1 MLWAKIE
8 TAFVPT
14 ITLNWRCN
22 MDICGA
28 IESIRKEGLVVVKNE
43 DLESWNIFK
52 AIIDDHT
59 YDFLAANKNTTVD
72 ATKLNSVRL
81 GAFRALNA
89 LEDWEQSY
97 YKMGGKLLTAV
108 FGPDLLIQRK
118 LNLSIQM
125 PNDVS
130 SILGMHTD
138 TLSGQ
143 SPFELVMWTA
153 FSKGYGTNSMF
164 YFDRDISR
172 KIFLEMPHFETDGLN
187 TLRKKYWSKAKFL
200 EVNESDVVLFSGTLF
215 HGNVINETNDHRI
228 SINCRFK
235 NLFSPSGQT
244 KSADRGVGIFYK
256 LFSESV
262 ATEIGREYLDRQVD
276 FEL

>member
-1 MLWAKIE
+1 
-8 TAFVPT
+8 
-14 ITLNWRCN
+14 
-22 MDICGA
+22 MDIAGA

-43 DLESWNIFK
+43 DLDSWNIFK
-52 AIIDDHT
+52 AVIDDHT
-59 YDFLAANKNTTVD
+59 YDFLAANNNTIVD
-72 ATKLNSVRL
+72 GAKLNSIRL
-81 GAFRALNA
+81 EAFRALNC
-89 LEDWEQSY
+89 LEDWEKSY
-97 YKMGGKLLTAV
+97 YKMSNTLLTAV

-125 PNDVS
+125 PNDES

-164 YFDRDISR
+164 YFDRDTSK
-172 KIFLEMPHFETDGLN
+172 KIFLEMPDFETHGLEA
-187 TLRKKYWSKAKFL
+187 LRRKYWSEAKFL

-215 HGNVINETNDHRI
+215 HGNVVNETNDYRI

-235 NLFSPSGQT
+235 NLFSPAGQT

-262 ATEIGREYLDRQVD
+262 ATEIGREYLDRTVG

>member
-1 MLWAKIE
+1 MNI
-8 TAFVPT
+8 V
-14 ITLNWRCN
+14 
-22 MDICGA
+22 GA
-28 IESIRKEGLVVVKNE
+28 IESLRREGLVVVKNE
-43 DLESWNIFK
+43 NLDNWNIFK

-59 YDFLAANKNTTVD
+59 YKFLAANKDVTVD
-72 ATKLNSVRL
+72 ATQLNTIRL
-81 GAFRALNA
+81 EAYRALNRH
-89 LEDWEQSY
+89 EDWDRAY
-97 YKMGGKLLTAV
+97 YKMASTLLTAV

-125 PNDVS
+125 RNDES

-143 SPFELVMWTA
+143 SPFEFVMWTA

-164 YFDRDISR
+164 YFDRDTS
-172 KIFLEMPHFETDGLN
+172 KEIFSEMPYFESQGLDA
-187 TLRKKYWSKAKFL
+187 LRKKYWSKAKFL

-215 HGNVINETNDHRI
+215 HGNVVNETNDDRI

-235 NLFSPSGQT
+235 NLFSPAGQT

-262 ATEIGREYLDRQVD
+262 ATEIGREYLDRKVG